1 MKRRIGVLL
10 LTACCLF
17 AGMAMQVRAEDAEGK
32 VEFTP
37 ENNMES
43 DFTSDK
49 IATMVSGVQ
58 PGDTVTFTVN
68 LSNKNKETTDWYM
81 TNKVLESLEKYN
93 NDASGGAY
101 TYRLVYISGTEENV
115 LFDSSQVG
123 GETVSGAGQGLS
135 EATHSLEG
143 WFFLDTLST
152 GQSGRVELTVGLDG
166 ETEVNTYQNT
176 QAALQLNFAVEVR
189 PGVTEVDET
198 ITTTEDSTFRQTTI
212 VKTGDETN
220 LLPFYI
226 AMMISGILVLVLAF
240 YSMRQGKKEKKE
252 EGK

>member
-10 LTACCLF
+10 LTACCLI
-17 AGMAMQVRAEDAEGK
+17 AGTAMQVRAEETEGK

-37 ENNMES
+37 ENKMES
-43 DFTSDK
+43 DFTSEE
-49 IATMVSGVQ
+49 IARMVSGVQ
-58 PGDTVTFTVN
+58 PGDTVTFTVD
-68 LSNKNKETTDWYM
+68 LSNKNSETTDWYM

-101 TYRLVYISGTEENV
+101 TYRLVYTRGTYENV
-115 LFDSSQVG
+115 LYDSSEVG

-143 WFFLDTLST
+143 WFYLDTLST
-152 GQSGRVELTVGLDG
+152 GQSGKVELTVGMDG

-189 PGVTEVDET
+189 PGVTEVEET
-198 ITTTEDSTFRQTTI
+198 VTTTDDSTSRRTTI
-212 VKTGDETN
+212 VRTGDETN

-226 AMMISGILVLVLAF
+226 AMMLSGILILVLAF
-240 YSMRQGKKEKKE
+240 YSMKQGKKEKKE
-252 EGK
+252 GK